1 MRLNASEA
9 ERIAEVMGG
18 LATPA
23 RVLILARL
31 LDSPATVSELVTELA
46 MSQASVSN
54 HLRILRHVTPVA
66 AVTPIFFIPVFG
78 VAWSYLFLAEPVS
91 SGTFVG
97 GALVLLAAALVT
109 GFNPL
114 RRKLTDDTP
123 PA

>member
-9 ERIAEVMGG
+9 EHIAEVMGG

-54 HLRILRHVTPVA
+54 HLRILRH
-66 AVTPIFFIPVFG
+66 
-78 VAWSYLFLAEPVS
+78 LN
-91 SGTFVG
+91 
-97 GALVLLAAALVT
+97 LAAGDRQGRNVLYR
-109 GFNPL
+109 L
-114 RRKLTDDTP
+114 QDDHVR
-123 PA
+123 AMVEQILNHASHD

>member
-23 RVLILARL
+23 RVLILVRL

-54 HLRILRHVTPVA
+54 HLRILRH
-66 AVTPIFFIPVFG
+66 
-78 VAWSYLFLAEPVS
+78 LN
-91 SGTFVG
+91 
-97 GALVLLAAALVT
+97 LAAGDRQGRNVLYR
-109 GFNPL
+109 L
-114 RRKLTDDTP
+114 QDDHVR
-123 PA
+123 AMVEQILNHASHD

>member
-31 LDSPATVSELVTELA
+31 LDSPPATVSELVTELA

-54 HLRILRHVTPVA
+54 HLRILRH
-66 AVTPIFFIPVFG
+66 
-78 VAWSYLFLAEPVS
+78 LN
-91 SGTFVG
+91 
-97 GALVLLAAALVT
+97 LAAGDRQGRNVLYR
-109 GFNPL
+109 L
-114 RRKLTDDTP
+114 QDDHVR
-123 PA
+123 AMVEQILNHASHD